1 MAAFHL
7 IVQNLDGSISF
18 ENTNLEG
25 SISFS
30 QDTEGGGIDMLLS
43 CLLRYFL
50 GISSTGEDI
59 SWAFH
64 DDDAGSNPSRHK
76 FLKIKLLTAFI
87 CSR

>member
-18 ENTNLEG
+18 ENTNFEG

-50 GISSTGEDI
+50 GISSQEKSFPGHFVMTTQVQTPADI
-59 SWAFH
+59 
-64 DDDAGSNPSRHK
+64 NP
-76 FLKIKLLTAFI
+76 
-87 CSR
+87 